1 MFGINTERLND
12 HLPFRGSLPDM
23 VQQYLFP
30 YKANPI
36 LTKVSKIEK
45 DNLKGAEKSCQ

>member
-30 YKANPI
+30 YWANPI
-36 LTKVSKIEK
+36 LTKVSKIERG
-45 DNLKGAEKSCQ
+45 NLQGAQKSCQ